1 MKKYGNEINI
11 LYMGMKYTVI
21 KSVTKQIQK
30 LNAMSS

>member
-11 LYMGMKYTVI
+11 LYMGMKYTL
-21 KSVTKQIQK
+21 KSVTMQIQK